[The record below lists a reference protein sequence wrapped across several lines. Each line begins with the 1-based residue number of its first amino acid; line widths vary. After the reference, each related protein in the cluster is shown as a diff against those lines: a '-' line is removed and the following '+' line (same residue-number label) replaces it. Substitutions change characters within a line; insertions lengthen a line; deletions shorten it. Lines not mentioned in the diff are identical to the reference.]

1 MTKQWKRCYR
11 RIYQAIDR
19 RLLEA
24 EVGTRPV
31 STGELMQLRGML
43 DAERPSSYN
52 ILTTIINEMNF
63 LNHDYAGDPAA
74 IPVIS
79 DFLMQF
85 QQQVAAELL
94 QKERTIKEGVTLLSD
109 GSSA

>member
-52 ILTTIINEMNF
+52 ILTTILNQMNF
-63 LNHDYAGDPAA
+63 LNQEYAGEQAN

-94 QKERTIKEGVTLLSD
+94 QKERTVKEGVTLLSD
-109 GSSA
+109 DSSA

>member
-52 ILTTIINEMNF
+52 ILTTILNQMNF
-63 LNHDYAGDPAA
+63 LNQAYAGDQAH
-74 IPVIS
+74 IPIIS

-85 QQQVAAELL
+85 QQQAANELL
-94 QKERTIKEGVTLLSD
+94 AKERSVKQGMSLLSEGD
-109 GSSA
+109 